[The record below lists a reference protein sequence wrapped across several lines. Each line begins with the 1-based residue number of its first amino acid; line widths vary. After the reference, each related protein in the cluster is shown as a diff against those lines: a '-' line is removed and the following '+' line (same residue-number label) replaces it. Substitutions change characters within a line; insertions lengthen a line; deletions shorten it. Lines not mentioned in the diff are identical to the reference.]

1 MLLAS
6 RPEALWRGAE
16 VAGVANAMIEAG
28 SGAKGSPPSLVQ
40 ELMAYSSSRHP
51 APRYLYLIDARVGAG
66 GSTCGTRRREG
77 LQRDVGLKVAPAKFE
92 AE

>member
-77 LQRDVGLKVAPAKFE
+77 LPEGCGPQSSTCKV
-92 AE
+92 